1 MSKIHRLPKELASQI
16 AAGEVVERPASV
28 VKELLENSLDAGA
41 RRISITVEYGG
52 KRLIRV
58 EDDGEGMAASE
69 AEIAL
74 ERHATSKLTSIEDLE
89 AIKTLGF
96 RGEALPSIVSVSR
109 LLLRTRLAGTAS
121 GTEIKVSGGGTLVIK
136 EIGVP
141 EGTFVEVRDLFYNLP
156 ARRKFLK
163 SDRAEAGQITR
174 TVTQIS
180 LAYPEV
186 GFTLT
191 SRGRQVL
198 QCHPTDTYR
207 DRFFQVYGD
216 RSDLIAIS
224 KEISGMKLSG
234 YISDLASEGPRRGP
248 QNVFVNRRSVKD
260 RTISHAILE
269 AYRSAMLKERSPEVH
284 LYLELA
290 SDRVDVNVH
299 PAKAEV
305 RFLEQSL
312 VHEAVR
318 RTLSEALGN
327 VQAPV
332 LQMRPLTARSTIAS
346 KQSPMPA
353 GVIPSTYPSPWSSVD
368 ASFVRSEKSEMNT
381 SVEDSDDG
389 MVKHAVSADP
399 VIDSAITGP
408 IIPLGQF
415 RDTFILAVDSEGIVI
430 VDQHVAH
437 ERILF
442 EQQMEFLAHG
452 KLESQALLQPILML
466 MSVDQCSTVLAH
478 MADLEQLGFQVEDFG
493 GGSVR
498 IMAVPAILAL
508 SESTATVQTLAEDLE
523 GLDHGARTE
532 DALRKIAATTACHA
546 AVKANDRL
554 TPEKM
559 SHILEGLK
567 RTAHST
573 VCPHGRPVMLRLTR
587 REIERRFQRI

>member
-1 MSKIHRLPKELASQI
+1 MNKIHRLPQELANQI

-41 RRISITVEYGG
+41 RRISITIEYGG

-58 EDDGEGMAASE
+58 EDDGEGMAAPE

-74 ERHATSKLTSIEDLE
+74 ERHATSKLTSAEDLG

-109 LLLRTRLAGTAS
+109 LLLRTRESGTAS
-121 GTEIKVSGGGTLVIK
+121 GTEIKVSGGEIPVVK
-136 EIGVP
+136 EVGVP
-141 EGTFVEVRDLFYNLP
+141 KGTSIEVRDLFYNLP

-174 TVTQIS
+174 TVTQLS

-186 GFTLT
+186 GFVLT
-191 SRGRQVL
+191 SRGRRVL

-216 RSDLIAIS
+216 RSDLIEVS
-224 KEISGMKLSG
+224 KEIAGMKLSG
-234 YISDLASEGPRRGP
+234 YISDLASEGPRRGL

-269 AYRSAMLKERSPEVH
+269 AYRSAMLKERRPEVH
-284 LYLELA
+284 LFLELA

-299 PAKAEV
+299 PTKAEV

-312 VHEAVR
+312 VHETVR
-318 RTLSEALGN
+318 RTLSEALGD
-327 VQAPV
+327 VQAPE
-332 LQMRPLTARSTIAS
+332 LQMKPSIARSAVTS
-346 KQSPMPA
+346 KQSPMPS

-368 ASFVRSEKSEMNT
+368 ASFVRPEKSEINIDIEG
-381 SVEDSDDG
+381 SDSG
-389 MVKHAVSADP
+389 MVSHAVDVDSVITRP
-399 VIDSAITGP
+399 VV
-408 IIPLGQF
+408 PLGQF

-430 VDQHVAH
+430 IDQHVAH

-442 EQQMEFLAHG
+442 EQQMEFLTQG
-452 KLESQALLQPILML
+452 KLESQALLQPILIS

-478 MADLEQLGFQVEDFG
+478 MTDLERLGFQVEDFG
-493 GGSVR
+493 GGSIR
-498 IMAVPAILAL
+498 IIAVPAILAL

-523 GLDHGARTE
+523 GLDRGTRTE

-559 SHILEGLK
+559 SHIIEGLK

>member
-1 MSKIHRLPKELASQI
+1 MSKIHRLPQELANQI

-41 RRISITVEYGG
+41 RRINVTIEYGG

-58 EDDGEGMAASE
+58 EDDGEGMAAPE

-74 ERHATSKLTSIEDLE
+74 ERHATSKLASTEDLG

-109 LLLRTRLAGTAS
+109 LLLRTRQSGKAS
-121 GTEIKVSGGGTLVIK
+121 GTEIKVSGGATPVVK
-136 EIGVP
+136 EVGVP
-141 EGTFVEVRDLFYNLP
+141 EGTFIEVRDLFYNLP

-174 TVTQIS
+174 TVTQLS

-186 GFTLT
+186 GFVLT
-191 SRGRQVL
+191 SRGRRVL

-216 RSDLIAIS
+216 RSDLIEIS
-224 KEISGMKLSG
+224 KEIAGMKLSG
-234 YISDLASEGPRRGP
+234 YISDLASEGPKRGP
-248 QNVFVNRRSVKD
+248 QNLFVNRRSVKD

-269 AYRSAMLKERSPEVH
+269 AYRSAMLKERSPEFH

-299 PAKAEV
+299 PTKAEV

-318 RTLSEALGN
+318 RTLSEALGD

-332 LQMRPLTARSTIAS
+332 LQMKPLIARSAVTS
-346 KQSPMPA
+346 KQRSMPR
-353 GVIPSTYPSPWSSVD
+353 GVIPVTYPSPWSSVD
-368 ASFVRSEKSEMNT
+368 ASFVKPNKSEIDTHVEGSSGEMGNHAWGAD
-381 SVEDSDDG
+381 SVVDS
-389 MVKHAVSADP
+389 V
-399 VIDSAITGP
+399 ITGP
-408 IIPLGQF
+408 IVPLGQF

-430 VDQHVAH
+430 IDQHVAH

-442 EQQMEFLAHG
+442 EQQMELLTRG
-452 KLESQALLQPILML
+452 RLESQALLQPILMS

-478 MADLEQLGFQVEDFG
+478 AIDLKRLGFQLEDFG
-493 GGSVR
+493 GGSIR

-523 GLDHGARTE
+523 GLDRGARTE
-532 DALRKIAATTACHA
+532 DALRKIAATTACHS

-554 TPEKM
+554 TSEKM
-559 SHILEGLK
+559 SHILDGLK

-573 VCPHGRPVMLRLTR
+573 VCPHGRPVMFRLTR